1 MGFLLR
7 ECVSVSGFDAGTGG
21 QSQSI
26 GKNFNQTAMSVIK
39 ISERFFAMGFVVIVV
54 LFAGCAVALIAF
66 SGIELWRA
74 LQPSEVLTL
83 TKRFDL
89 ILDCIA
95 MLTIAMAAMEL
106 AHTIV
111 EEEFEQSTRL
121 SAAAR
126 ARRVLSRFL
135 VVVVVSLAIESL
147 VAIFKLLHEDPS
159 KISDAAYIAFAAAA
173 LLVAWGI
180 FIKLSQQ
187 GQARGD

>member
-1 MGFLLR
+1 VL
-7 ECVSVSGFDAGTGG
+7 DAGTLA
-21 QSQSI
+21 QSI
-26 GKNFNQTAMSVIK
+26 AKKLQPIAMSVTK
-39 ISERFFAMGFVVIVV
+39 ISERFFALGFVVIVI

-74 LQPSEVLTL
+74 VQPNDVFTL

-95 MLTIAMAAMEL
+95 MLTIAMASMEL

-111 EEEFEQSTRL
+111 EEEFEHTARL

-135 VVVVVSLAIESL
+135 VVVIVSLAIESL
-147 VAIFKLLHEDPS
+147 VAIFKLMHEDPS
-159 KISDAAYIAFAAAA
+159 KISDAAHIAFAAAA
-173 LLVAWGI
+173 LLVAWGF
-180 FIKLSQQ
+180 FIRMSQR
-187 GQARGD
+187 GEKRGD

>member
-1 MGFLLR
+1 
-7 ECVSVSGFDAGTGG
+7 
-21 QSQSI
+21 
-26 GKNFNQTAMSVIK
+26 MSVTK
-39 ISERFFAMGFVVIVV
+39 ISERFFAIGFAIVVV
-54 LFAGCAVALIAF
+54 LFAGCAVALIVF
-66 SGIELWRA
+66 SGLELWRA
-74 LQPSEVLTL
+74 VMPSVGLTL
-83 TKRFDL
+83 TNRFDV

-106 AHTIV
+106 AQTIV

-135 VVVVVSLAIESL
+135 MVVIVSLAIESL
-147 VAIFKLLHEDPS
+147 VAIFKLLHDDPA
-159 KISDAAYIAFAAAA
+159 KISDAASIAFAAAA
-173 LLVAWGI
+173 LLVAWGV